1 MKRATQL
8 AGLFSILTLFIASGC
23 YPDKIDYVDEYDIAA
38 TVHDET
44 VDFSSYTTF
53 SVIDTIIHLTEDR
66 EDDPNFTREHDQFII
81 DLFRENM
88 INLGYTEIASV
99 DSLNPP
105 DLILLVEALS
115 SEYYTYYY
123 YDYWS
128 WYPGWG
134 YWYPYNSW
142 YPYYPW
148 YGGGYGGG
156 YVSSYSTGTLMVE
169 MADLD
174 KFDLEN
180 ETLGFVWKGF
190 VDGLLVKSG
199 SSRSRLETQIN
210 QMFIQSPYL
219 QK

>member
-1 MKRATQL
+1 MKRPTQFVM
-8 AGLFSILTLFIASGC
+8 LFSILTLFFASGC
-23 YPDKIDYVDEYDIAA
+23 YPDKIDYVDEYDVAA

-88 INLGYTEIASV
+88 INVGYTELESP
-99 DSLNPP
+99 DSLNRP
-105 DLILLVEALS
+105 DLILLIEALS
-115 SEYYTYYY
+115 SDYYSYYY

-134 YWYPYNSW
+134 YWYPGYPW
-142 YPYYPW
+142 YPSYPW
-148 YGGGYGGG
+148 YGGGY
-156 YVSSYSTGTLMVE
+156 VSTYSTGTLMVE

-174 KFDLEN
+174 KFDPEN
-180 ETLGFVWKGF
+180 STLGFVWTGLA
-190 VDGLLVKSG
+190 DGLLVKS
-199 SSRSRLETQIN
+199 SSTRARLETQIN